1 MIQTKS
7 CYIYILKK
15 FQSQHEIFLLLENLY
30 QLSFKDG
37 KCFSIRSQNPLFTVS
52 SLFSLL

>member
-7 CYIYILKK
+7 CYMYILKK
-15 FQSQHEIFLLLENLY
+15 FNSQHEIFLLLENLY

-37 KCFSIRSQNPLFTVS
+37 KFFSIRSQNPLFTVS